1 LQVPAND
8 KRKVELTD
16 WARLAYF
23 NAGELLT
30 YPEVGLDAEAV
41 PILDEMQQKF
51 QLDDADRGKI
61 LKIQIASLMKLN
73 ELEKAFKKLND
84 WLKVAKPEEVGTV
97 MRGLFKAYID
107 DVRELV
113 ERSEKLRKSGQADQ
127 AEALTKQAAV
137 KVEQAKALGEQ
148 LRAWLEQST
157 LADKAVQ
164 IENNRYDLAQL
175 FLAVRNYAEARDLYH
190 QIAGPKP
197 WIIKPGEP
205 LKEEIVLGLAQAY
218 EGLGEV
224 TTDPAQSRQNFETA
238 FEIWYVLFSAI
249 EGAERG
255 ADLQLRWERRYH
267 MFYCR
272 FRSDPEKYGKEV
284 YEALYTLYLMT
295 YPAPLGGKEAV
306 LQQKYRDLF
315 ALAAQ
320 AAKVD
325 TAVPAPP
332 AAAAPAEKPA
342 PPAASTPAGAAPAE
356 KPAAVPAPAEKAP
369 EAPAAAVPAA
379 PTPATEKPS
388 ASTEKPAEA
397 PASAA
402 PAPAPAPTKG

>member
-1 LQVPAND
+1 MKLG
-8 KRKVELTD
+8 
-16 WARLAYF
+16 RL
-23 NAGELLT
+23 E
-30 YPEVGLDAEAV
+30 DA
-41 PILDEMQQKF
+41 F
-51 QLDDADRGKI
+51 KI
-61 LKIQIASLMKLN
+61 LT
-73 ELEKAFKKLND
+73 D
-84 WLKVAKPEEVGTV
+84 WLKVAKPDEVGPV

-127 AEALTKQAAV
+127 AEALTKQAAT

-157 LADKAVQ
+157 LQDKAVQ

-272 FRSDPEKYGKEV
+272 FRSDPDKYAKEV
-284 YEALYTLYLMT
+284 YEALNTLYLMAS
-295 YPAPLGGKEAV
+295 PAALGGKDAV
-306 LQQKYRDLF
+306 LQQKYRDLY
-315 ALAAQ
+315 ALASQ
-320 AAKVD
+320 AAKVES
-325 TAVPAPP
+325 AAP
-332 AAAAPAEKPA
+332 AAAPAAPVPAPAEKPA

-379 PTPATEKPS
+379 PAEKPAAAPTPATEKPS

-402 PAPAPAPTKG
+402 PAPAPVKAKG